1 MRRRP
6 PPLRTG
12 DRVACVAP
20 AGPVPAVLA
29 ISGVSVLTEWDL
41 DWSGLDRVAP
51 GALPHLAAD
60 DATRARAFQQAWCDR
75 EVRAVFCMRG
85 GYGTQRM
92 LDLLDWDALAAAE
105 PTLLVGSSDVT
116 ALHTELG
123 ARCDVVTLFA
133 PMLATEGFVE
143 HPRAQE
149 HLRAALFEP
158 PAVIDAHPGAATVQG
173 GTARGPTV
181 GGTLSLLV
189 TGLGVPSTPAP
200 PDGAIVLLED
210 VTEAPYRIDQ
220 YLTQLLRAG
229 WFDRAAGI
237 VCGSW
242 QHCGE
247 PARVHEVLL
256 DRLGPLGVPFVTE
269 FGFGHCPDQ
278 LTVPLGE
285 TLTLDADARLL
296 RR

>member
-6 PPLRTG
+6 PPLRPG

-20 AGPVPAVLA
+20 AGPVPALLA
-29 ISGVSVLTEWDL
+29 TAGVSVLTDWDL
-41 DWSGLDRVAP
+41 DWSGLDRVGP
-51 GALPHLAAD
+51 VALPYLAAD
-60 DATRARAFQQAWCDR
+60 DATRARAFQRAWCDPD
-75 EVRAVFCMRG
+75 VRAVFCMRG

-92 LDLLDWDALAAAE
+92 LDLLDWDALAAAA

-133 PMLATEGFVE
+133 PMLATEAFVE
-143 HPRAQE
+143 QPKARE
-149 HLRAALFEP
+149 HLRAALFDP
-158 PAVIDAHPGAATVQG
+158 PAVIGAGPGAATVQG
-173 GTARGPTV
+173 GTARGVTV

-189 TGLGVPSTPAP
+189 TGLGVPSTPPP

-210 VTEAPYRIDQ
+210 VTEEPYHIDQ
-220 YLTQLLRAG
+220 FLTQLLRAG

-242 QHCGE
+242 HRCGDPE
-247 PARVHEVLL
+247 RVHEVLL
-256 DRLGPLGVPFVTE
+256 DRLEPLGLPFVTE
-269 FGFGHCPDQ
+269 FGFGHCADQ

-285 TLTLDADARLL
+285 TLTLDAAARVL
-296 RR
+296 RS

>member
-6 PPLRTG
+6 AALRAG
-12 DRVACVAP
+12 DRVACIAP

-29 ISGVSVLTEWDL
+29 TAGMTVLTEWDL

-51 GALPHLAAD
+51 GALPYLAAD
-60 DATRARAFQQAWCDR
+60 DATRARALQRAWCDP

-85 GYGTQRM
+85 GYGSQRV
-92 LDLLDWDALAAAE
+92 LDLLDRDALAAAE
-105 PTLLVGSSDVT
+105 PTWLVGSSDVT

-123 ARCDVVTLFA
+123 ARCDVVTLFG
-133 PMLATEGFVE
+133 PMLATAGFVE
-143 HPRAQE
+143 HPKAQE
-149 HLRAALFEP
+149 HLRAALFDP
-158 PAVIDAHPGAATVQG
+158 PSDIAGGPRAATVQG
-173 GTARGPTV
+173 GTVRGVTA

-189 TGLGVPSTPAP
+189 SGLGAPSTPSP

-210 VTEAPYRIDQ
+210 VDEAPYRIDRF
-220 YLTQLLRAG
+220 LTQLLRAG

-242 QHCGE
+242 QRCGE
-247 PARVHEVLL
+247 PEQVHRVLL
-256 DRLGPLGVPFVTE
+256 DRLVPLGLPFVTE
-269 FGFGHCPDQ
+269 FGFGHCDDQ

-285 TLTLDADARLL
+285 TMTLDADARVL